1 VGEKLGGFGQQSG
14 VDVEDGGFFCFGEA
28 GGFSQEE
35 STRDIFPL
43 GVGIGKVGSD
53 ITGAEGTE
61 DGVGE
66 SMKKNIGIGVTFEA
80 PFVGNGH
87 AAKDERASR
96 DKGMNIITKANSQH
110 LETMSGEVAVA
121 NGFYKSSS
129 QGKSSTQGEK
139 RNIVF
144 S

>member
-1 VGEKLGGFGQQSG
+1 M
-14 VDVEDGGFFCFGEA
+14 
-28 GGFSQEE
+28 EE
-35 STRDIFPL
+35 Y
-43 GVGIGKVGSD
+43 
-53 ITGAEGTE
+53 
-61 DGVGE
+61 
-66 SMKKNIGIGVTFEA
+66 IGIGVTFEA
-80 PFVGNGH
+80 PFVRNGH
-87 AAKDERASR
+87 ATEDEGSSW

-144 S
+144 L

>member
-1 VGEKLGGFGQQSG
+1 M
-14 VDVEDGGFFCFGEA
+14 
-28 GGFSQEE
+28 
-35 STRDIFPL
+35 
-43 GVGIGKVGSD
+43 GSD
-53 ITGAEGTE
+53 ISRTEGSE
-61 DGVGE
+61 NCVCE
-66 SMKKNIGIGVTFEA
+66 SMKKDISIGVTFEA
-80 PFVGNGH
+80 PLVGNGD

-96 DKGMNIITKANSQH
+96 DKGMNIKTKANSQH

-129 QGKSSTQGEK
+129 QGKSSTREEK

>member
-1 VGEKLGGFGQQSG
+1 VGEKLGGFSQQSG

-61 DGVGE
+61 DGVGQGME
-66 SMKKNIGIGVTFEA
+66 KDIGIGVTFET
-80 PFVGNGH
+80 PFVRNGD

-144 S
+144 L

>member
-1 VGEKLGGFGQQSG
+1 VGEKLGGFGQKSG
-14 VDVEDGGFFCFGEA
+14 VDIQDGSFFLFREA
-28 GGFSQEE
+28 GRFCKEE
-35 STRDIFPL
+35 GTGDILPFWI
-43 GVGIGKVGSD
+43 GVREVGSD
-53 ITGAEGTE
+53 IARTEGSE
-61 DGVGE
+61 NCVCE
-66 SMKKNIGIGVTFEA
+66 SMKENIGIGVTFES
-80 PFVGNGH
+80 PFVGNGD
-87 AAKDERASR
+87 AAKDEKASR

-144 S
+144 